1 VGSVEAISDIAIPLL
16 GVFVGV
22 GLSVVGY
29 KLNHQTSLREMAFS
43 LLDEY
48 YSSEFTEHRLKA
60 EFALSKHPNGN
71 LQDLYMAALGIK
83 TETNSEITITP
94 EEYHHISAVMH
105 FFSKVAKLK
114 KQKLVDVKTLNNILG
129 DEIAVWLGSRSHFS
143 KRLSQTPDK
152 DFKKFIETIKFA
164 GVEYV

>member
-1 VGSVEAISDIAIPLL
+1 MSSNNVISDIAIPLL

-22 GLSVVGY
+22 GLSVAGY
-29 KLNHQTSLREMAFS
+29 KINHQTSLKEKAFS

-60 EFALSKHPNGN
+60 EFALSKHSSGN
-71 LQDLYMAALGIK
+71 LRDLYMAALGVK

-105 FFSKVAKLK
+105 FFSKVSKLK
-114 KQKLVDVKTLNNILG
+114 RQKLVDVKTLNNVLG
-129 DEIAVWLGSRSHFS
+129 DEIAVWLGSRSHFG
-143 KRLSQTPDK
+143 KRLSQVEDK

-164 GVEYV
+164 SIDYV